1 MQAVSLSSPSATATL
16 SSPNVPDSSHPS
28 DTRIG
33 VTVLSGFLGSGKTTL
48 LNRLLRTPDF
58 TDALVVVNEFGDVG
72 IDHHLVRAGD
82 DRLAVIA
89 GGCLCC
95 TVRGGLVDTLRD
107 MFMAAMARQVPPFS
121 RVVIET
127 TGLADPAPI
136 LFTLTHE
143 PFLAQRFVYRG
154 AVVVADVTHVERQ
167 LETQPEVARQLALA
181 DVVWMSKTDLAD
193 PAQRAAATDA
203 VRGVNVFARV
213 IDAADIGGAIEG
225 ASVEGAANVA
235 KAIAML
241 IRMLDDALVPRVS
254 APGYV
259 PKLTSG
265 SHGRVHQKAVRLP
278 EPTSRVAFAQAVE
291 KLQGDLGASL
301 LRLKGIVRW
310 HRRDGSTG
318 MYAVHGVH
326 DVMYAPEPLSEA
338 GGAIEDGGVLVLITR
353 DISPIDVNTAV
364 NAAFGTA
371 E

>member
-1 MQAVSLSSPSATATL
+1 M
-16 SSPNVPDSSHPS
+16 SSPNVPASSHPS

-58 TDALVVVNEFGDVG
+58 TDALVIVNEFGDIG
-72 IDHHLVRAGD
+72 IDHHLVRVGD

-127 TGLADPAPI
+127 TGLADPAPV

-154 AVVVADVTHVERQ
+154 AVVVADVTHLERQ

-181 DVVWMSKTDLAD
+181 DVVWLSKSDLAD
-193 PAQRAAATDA
+193 DAQRVAARNA
-203 VRGVNVFARV
+203 VQDVNAFARI
-213 IDAADIGGAIEG
+213 ID
-225 ASVEGAANVA
+225 GAASDVEV
-235 KAIAML
+235 IAML
-241 IRMLDDALVPRVS
+241 IRMLDDALVPRGS

-259 PKLTSG
+259 PKLSFA
-265 SHGRVHQKAVRLP
+265 SHGRVHQKVVRLP
-278 EPTSRVAFAQAVE
+278 QPLSRVAFAQAIE
-291 KLQGDLGASL
+291 KLQRDLGASL
-301 LRLKGIVRW
+301 LRMKGIVRW
-310 HRRDGSTG
+310 RRRDGSA
-318 MYAVHGVH
+318 MVYAVHGVH
-326 DVMYAPEPLSEA
+326 DVMYAPEPLEDDSGAALPKA
-338 GGAIEDGGVLVLITR
+338 GGTIDDGGVLVLITR
-353 DISPIDVNTAV
+353 DVPPRDVDAAV
-364 NAAFGTA
+364 EAAFGA
-371 E
+371 AD

>member
-1 MQAVSLSSPSATATL
+1 M
-16 SSPNVPDSSHPS
+16 SSPNVPASSHPS

-58 TDALVVVNEFGDVG
+58 TDALVIVNEFGDIG

-127 TGLADPAPI
+127 TGLADPAPV

-154 AVVVADVTHVERQ
+154 AVVVADVTHLERQ

-181 DVVWMSKTDLAD
+181 DVVWLSKSDLAD
-193 PAQRAAATDA
+193 DTQRAAARDA
-203 VRGVNVFARV
+203 VQGVNAFTRI
-213 IDAADIGGAIEG
+213 ID
-225 ASVEGAANVA
+225 GAASDVE
-235 KAIAML
+235 AIAML

-259 PKLTSG
+259 PKLSSA
-265 SHGRVHQKAVRLP
+265 SHGRVHQKVVRLRQP
-278 EPTSRVAFAQAVE
+278 LSRVAFAQAIE
-291 KLQGDLGASL
+291 KLQRDLGASL
-301 LRLKGIVRW
+301 LRMKGIVRW
-310 HRRDGSTG
+310 RRRDGCA
-318 MYAVHGVH
+318 MVYAVHGVH
-326 DVMYAPEPLSEA
+326 DVMYAPEPLTDDSGAALPKA
-338 GGAIEDGGVLVLITR
+338 GGTIDDGGVLVLITR
-353 DISPIDVNTAV
+353 DVPPRDVDAAV
-364 NAAFGTA
+364 EAAFGATD
-371 E
+371 

>member
-1 MQAVSLSSPSATATL
+1 MQAGSSPLPFPSPTL
-16 SSPNVPDSSHPS
+16 SLPDIPASSDPS

-48 LNRLLRTPDF
+48 LNRLLRTSEF
-58 TDALVVVNEFGDVG
+58 TDALVVVNEFGDIG

-127 TGLADPAPI
+127 TGLADPAPV

-154 AVVVADVTHVERQ
+154 AIVVADVTHVERQ
-167 LETQPEVARQLALA
+167 LDTQPEVARQLALA

-193 PAQRAAATDA
+193 PLQRAAAADA

-213 IDAADIGGAIEG
+213 IDAA
-225 ASVEGAANVA
+225 SVA
-235 KAIAML
+235 KAIATL
-241 IRMLDDALVPRVS
+241 IRMLDEALVPRVS

-259 PKLTSG
+259 PKLSSG
-265 SHGRVHQKAVRLP
+265 SHGRVHQRVVRLP
-278 EPTSRVAFAQAVE
+278 KPTSRVAFAQGVE
-291 KLQGDLGASL
+291 ALQGVLGASL

-318 MYAVHGVH
+318 VYAVHGVH
-326 DVMYAPEPLSEA
+326 DVMYAPEPLVEA
-338 GGAIEDGGVLVLITR
+338 GGAIDDGGVLVLITR
-353 DISPIDVNTAV
+353 DISPSDVNTAV

>member
-1 MQAVSLSSPSATATL
+1 M
-16 SSPNVPDSSHPS
+16 
-28 DTRIG
+28 
-33 VTVLSGFLGSGKTTL
+33 LSGFLGSGKTTL

-58 TDALVVVNEFGDVG
+58 TDALVVVNEFGDIG

-107 MFMAAMARQVPPFS
+107 MFMAVMARQVPPFS

-193 PAQRAAATDA
+193 PTQHAAATDA

-213 IDAADIGGAIEG
+213 IDAADIGGEDINEAHIGEADAG
-225 ASVEGAANVA
+225 RTSVEKTAVEGTASIA
-235 KAIAML
+235 KAIGML
-241 IRMLDDALVPRVS
+241 IHMLDDALVPRVS

-265 SHGRVHQKAVRLP
+265 SHGRVHQKVVRLP
-278 EPTSRVAFAQAVE
+278 TPTSRVAFAQAVE

-310 HRRDGSTG
+310 HRRDGSTRVH
-318 MYAVHGVH
+318 AVHGVH

-353 DISPIDVNTAV
+353 DISPSDVNTAV
-364 NAAFGTA
+364 NTAFGTA
-371 E
+371 T